1 MKYILLGLIRL
12 YQLTLSRVLP
22 PTCRFYPSCSQYSY
36 EAISRY
42 GPWRGG
48 SLAVRRVI
56 RCHPLNPGGFDPVPD
71 LNAPEDTSIECPNSH
86 KSAIH
91 RRLSDPKCGG

>member
-1 MKYILLGLIRL
+1 MKHILLGLIRL
-12 YQLTLSRVLP
+12 YQLTLSRALP

-48 SLAVRRVI
+48 WLAAKRVF

-71 LNAPEDTSIECPNSH
+71 LNGSDNPTVELSNAQKVSNSSQI
-86 KSAIH
+86 KQ
-91 RRLSDPKCGG
+91 P

>member
-1 MKYILLGLIRL
+1 MKHILLGLIRL

-22 PTCRFYPSCSQYSY
+22 PTCRFHPSCSQYSY

-48 SLAVRRVI
+48 WLAAKRVS
-56 RCHPLNPGGFDPVPD
+56 RCHPFNPGGFDPVPD
-71 LNAPEDTSIECPNSH
+71 LNGSPNTSVDFPDSRKFSNSSQI
-86 KSAIH
+86 K
-91 RRLSDPKCGG
+91 

>member
-1 MKYILLGLIRL
+1 MKHILLGLIRL
-12 YQLTLSRVLP
+12 YQLTLSRALP

-48 SLAVRRVI
+48 WMAAKRIS
-56 RCHPLNPGGFDPVPD
+56 RCHPFNPGGLDPVPD
-71 LNAPEDTSIECPNSH
+71 LNVSQHTSVEFPDSHELSSSSRIERP
-86 KSAIH
+86 
-91 RRLSDPKCGG
+91 